1 MSKVATLELPTKKQ
15 QDPVRYNRG
24 QLVQFKPLQTPQK
37 PHKQRATEVLTTKTL
52 NVCSVDWFEVQL
64 SGQLPEV
71 EEGKLDYEIC
81 EFVHLRDQQKQTK
94 HFSYL
99 FDVYYYGEHVGTLQ
113 SHTKAA
119 NYFDPYSMQFK
130 LLNHLLYTEDWL
142 TIYTDILNGCNWS
155 HKSLTRVDIAIDGV
169 GASNYRDMVYKA
181 VNSRSKV
188 MMSGKTN
195 VSTNYKGNDI
205 QSVTVGSRSSS
216 KYGRI
221 YNKSNELKRSNKTYI
236 NQYWLNSTLS
246 IEPNKDVWRIEM
258 EVKSKLFKKRGY
270 DVWRLNDTNYI
281 ASIMRTEL
289 KGWLS
294 FYSMNTD
301 KNKYRA
307 MKKNEKE
314 LIDWETIGGQLL
326 PKAKAKKPSDIFQAK
341 AYIKS
346 QKRYLQ
352 VFGFS
357 SLEEVAKEW
366 DLTEWAKS
374 KEPYW
379 HVENEKERERLG
391 CLQSLIETNL
401 N

>member
-1 MSKVATLELPTKKQ
+1 MAKVDTLQRPTKTI

-24 QLVQFKPLQTPQK
+24 QLIQFRGLEARQK
-37 PHKQRATEVLTTKTL
+37 PHEQRATYVSTPKTS
-52 NVCSVDWFEVQL
+52 NVCSIDWFETQL
-64 SGQLPEV
+64 TGQLPKV
-71 EEGKLDYEIC
+71 EDGKLDYEIC
-81 EFVHLRDQQKQTK
+81 ECVHLRDQQKQTK
-94 HFSYL
+94 HFSFL

-113 SHTKAA
+113 THTKAS

-130 LLNHLLYTEDWL
+130 MLNHLLYTEDWL
-142 TIYTDILNGCNWS
+142 TIYSGILNGCGWS

-181 VNSRSKV
+181 VNTRSKV
-188 MMSGKTN
+188 MLSGKTN
-195 VSTNYKGNDI
+195 ISTNYKGNQI
-205 QSVTVGSRSSS
+205 QSVSVGSRTSS

-221 YNKSNELKRSNKTYI
+221 YNKTQELKRSNKNYI
-236 NQYWLNSTLS
+236 NQFWVNSNLS
-246 IEPNKDVWRIEM
+246 IDSKTDVWRMEM

-270 DVWRLNDTNYI
+270 DIWRLKDSNYV

-294 FYSMNTD
+294 FYSMTTD

-307 MKKNEKE
+307 MKKNEKQ
-314 LIDWETIGGQLL
+314 LIDWSTIGGQLL

-341 AYIKS
+341 AYLKA
-346 QKRYLQ
+346 QKRFNQ
-352 VFGFS
+352 VFELS
-357 SLEEVAKEW
+357 TPEEVAKHFELQDW
-366 DLTEWAKS
+366 YDS

-379 HVENEKERERLG
+379 HVDNEKERQRAVNLE
-391 CLQSLIETNL
+391 SLTETTL